1 MSSEEHTGGDKSKT
15 SPGSFA
21 ADETEFR
28 NGEKDLGV
36 SPVRNLPCLED
47 QSTALESQSDR
58 QTDADMDGAEC
69 STPTLTIKSESK
81 SLLTIDTLPKNAI
94 VTDEGLLQLSST
106 VGNNSNLINLGIR
119 LGFSYQ
125 EAREYKQTNYTGGEV
140 GHQGTT
146 KMLFEWKMKHMGYIR
161 DLYAALE
168 KSALAA
174 VAEVVLLQE
183 EGSYTYPEV
192 PLSGSEDSFI
202 TMFKEELTQYYLDD
216 YCCVKTDPWDERE
229 FKLNQYFIN
238 MALCQENTSTGKV
251 TKIPLKGGHNDLFD
265 LKVNERLR
273 NRILVFGE
281 GGMGKT
287 TLCKKLAYDWATKKE
302 QSPLRNIPI
311 VCALEFQK
319 LQESDNVAD
328 AIHNQLLCKD
338 SDITPNKIRQ
348 FIKANPKKIAIV
360 LDGYD
365 EFDPN
370 SHKGDINDLLSC
382 KIMYQVVTLITTRP
396 WHACLLRQKT
406 QMYAQVSLDGFDA
419 DGIKAYVSQYFED
432 EPVANRCYESIL
444 ANGIMLQLSR
454 TPILLSMICYL
465 NKVCSE
471 DIDHLDTL
479 NSLFA
484 KFLRA
489 LFVNNIDRVG
499 ETQRPLYHEM
509 ITEVIDMAE
518 LEEFWDNLGEI
529 ALRGVLVPGKKLMF
543 SMEVFQGREYIGEVG
558 LKLGILVQQKLKVT
572 RDNVFESMKIVY
584 SFPHLLFQEKCA
596 GDFLAAHSDVLD
608 STLQGVDGVG
618 EAISLQYALA
628 FTCGRRLREENC
640 QSRLRSKKIIQR
652 LSEMQDI
659 SGDTTLFLSE
669 TEHLGN
675 IIPDF
680 LDDMLAI
687 KSYHFARSLF
697 LLSIVL
703 NHESQAGSE
712 LIEEITSLDKDRPVH
727 SPDQDY
733 DGRLCDC
740 LLYFLKSASLNNCHL
755 QPCGSLTLTNSIN
768 KIQLFDFL
776 SMAMKVFTELRD
788 ISVMKYSADFSLPR
802 GYTDDGNSPSKYTML
817 QELHLSYGLEPINL
831 SELLNL
837 MVGLNFDALALS
849 ISNCQ
854 MDMISHASQISHS
867 MNPGF
872 RQYTGIRKI
881 ELTSI
886 ETPVEMTYL
895 LETAARFC
903 PMLMDLNLNFMTLN
917 MPTCA
922 SLEDW
927 PIAFLGKT
935 SLKRLNIGYTDKPIQ
950 AMDLIKVLSLYCT
963 CLKRCYLTDVEVEIR
978 SPMDIEFVDFAEK
991 LAVEEFEL
999 NNLHSTVNFADIMCL
1014 VGKTCSG
1021 VKLISLNRF
1030 KLSIPNL
1037 VEIRKIGLCENP
1049 ELEDIR
1055 IRMTKSASTTPLSD
1069 QGGESTGG
1077 VSDSPQDQI
1086 SASASA
1092 KKFDSPDDEIKTG
1105 VKTDK
1110 RDSLSMH
1117 GDAYLA
1123 VGGHSLPSITYQSN
1137 MMARDCA
1144 DERRLSSFDN
1154 RTHIP
1159 LETSSKLSTNVISA
1173 SRTISKPMDV
1183 SCDTPNLHQH
1193 THSATENRVQV
1204 NTSQV
1209 RGNVIPNA
1217 NEIKRLLKHFSPDVM
1232 PESGSLPTTD
1242 KEVSLIFLN
1251 KNIPKDW
1258 FSLLDLLALTAAAS
1272 SNLKRLRLL
1281 DVNVEIPSLSLL
1293 KSYPFRVGIK
1303 HLIMAKTRF
1312 RNASLVQVL
1321 NVVAAVC
1328 PNLQL
1333 LGLSDWL
1340 EEIGPNINVDY
1351 NSPCNLNLTEIRVEF
1366 LHNSVSLHGMLS
1378 LTSAICPSLRIL
1390 SIANIKGSMSRP
1402 SEESTQSRKCHTPP
1416 PRFQLSLIRCW
1427 SPISIPEL
1435 LSLMRRFYQG
1445 AILKVALWD
1454 CQLAIPPERSD
1465 YSWYSERHHY
1475 QVHLTKCRARLVGM
1489 TVQNTMSKTCP
1500 FFDRVVNDDDDE
1512 LLKYQTPGQTNLF
1525 DEASFFDDRRR
1536 LMHYAFLQHE
1546 IDAIESPSSPRD
1558 VY

>member
-15 SPGSFA
+15 SPESFA
-21 ADETEFR
+21 ADETKSG
-28 NGEKDLGV
+28 NGEKDPGE
-36 SPVRNLPCLED
+36 SPVR
-47 QSTALESQSDR
+47 TALLLDSQPVR
-58 QTDADMDGAEC
+58 QTDADMDGAQC
-69 STPTLTIKSESK
+69 STQTLTRKSELK
-81 SLLTIDTLPKNAI
+81 PLLPIDRVPMNAI
-94 VTDEGLLQLSST
+94 VTDVGLLHVSST
-106 VGNNSNLINLGIR
+106 VGNDSKLINLGIY
-119 LGFSYQ
+119 LGFTYQ
-125 EAREYKQTNYTGGEV
+125 EVREYKQTNYTGGEV

-146 KMLFEWKMKHMGYIR
+146 KMLFDWKMKHTGYIR

-168 KSALAA
+168 KSELVA
-174 VAEVVLLQE
+174 VAEAVLLQE
-183 EGSYTYPEV
+183 EGSYTYLEV
-192 PLSGSEDSFI
+192 PLSGSEDPFI

-265 LKVNERLR
+265 LKVDERLR

-338 SDITPNKIRQ
+338 SDITPKKIRQ
-348 FIKANPKKIAIV
+348 FIKANPEKIAIV

-365 EFDPN
+365 EFDPG

-382 KIMYQVVTLITTRP
+382 KIMYQVITLITTRP

-406 QMYAQVSLDGFDA
+406 HMYAQVSLDGFDA

-465 NKVCSE
+465 KKVCSE

-509 ITEVIDMAE
+509 VTEVIDMAK

-543 SMEVFQGREYIGEVG
+543 SMEVFQGREYICEVG
-558 LKLGILVQQKLKVT
+558 LKLGILVRQKLKVT
-572 RDNVFESMKIVY
+572 QDNVFESMKIVY

-596 GDFLAAHSDVLD
+596 GDFLAAHPDVLD

-628 FTCGRRLREENC
+628 FTCGRRPREEYC
-640 QSRLRSKKIIQR
+640 QSRLRSKKIIKR

-659 SGDTTLFLSE
+659 SGDTTSFLSE
-669 TEHLGN
+669 TQHLGN
-675 IIPDF
+675 IIPDI

-712 LIEEITSLDKDRPVH
+712 LLEEITSLDKDRPVH

-740 LLYFLKSASLNNCHL
+740 LLYFLKSASLNNCLL

-768 KIQLFDFL
+768 KIPLFDFL
-776 SMAMKVFTELRD
+776 SMAMKVFTELRNV
-788 ISVMKYSADFSLPR
+788 SMMKYSADFSLPR
-802 GYTDDGNSPSKYTML
+802 GYTDDGNSSSKKTML
-817 QELHLSYGLEPINL
+817 QELHLSYGLEPVNL
-831 SELLNL
+831 SDLLNL
-837 MVGLNFDALALS
+837 MVGLDFDALALS

-854 MDMISHASQISHS
+854 MDMISHASEISQS

-872 RQYTGIRKI
+872 RQYNGIRKI

-903 PMLMDLNLNFMTLN
+903 PMLMDLNLNFMALN
-917 MPTCA
+917 MPTYA

-927 PIAFLGKT
+927 PIDFLGKT
-935 SLKRLNIGYTDKPIQ
+935 SLKRLNIGYTDNPIQ
-950 AMDLIKVLSLYCT
+950 AIDLIKVLSLYCT
-963 CLKRCYLTDVEVEIR
+963 CLKRCYLTDVEVEIP

-1037 VEIRKIGLCENP
+1037 VEIRRIGLFENP

-1055 IRMTKSASTTPLSD
+1055 IRMTKSASTTPLSG
-1069 QGGESTGG
+1069 QGGESTGN
-1077 VSDSPQDQI
+1077 VSDSPKDQS
-1086 SASASA
+1086 SAGASA

-1110 RDSLSMH
+1110 RDSLSI
-1117 GDAYLA
+1117 
-1123 VGGHSLPSITYQSN
+1123 PSITCQSN
-1137 MMARDCA
+1137 TMARDFA

-1159 LETSSKLSTNVISA
+1159 LKTSSKLSTNVIST

-1209 RGNVIPNA
+1209 HGNVIPNA
-1217 NEIKRLLKHFSPDVM
+1217 NEIKRLLKHFSPYVM
-1232 PESGSLPTTD
+1232 PESGPLPTTD
-1242 KEVSLIFLN
+1242 REVSLIFLN
-1251 KNIPKDW
+1251 KNIPQNW
-1258 FSLLDLLALTAAAS
+1258 FSLLDLLALTATTS

-1340 EEIGPNINVDY
+1340 EDIGPNINVDY
-1351 NSPCNLNLTEIRVEF
+1351 ESPCNLNLTEIRVEF

-1390 SIANIKGSMSRP
+1390 SIANIKGSMSTP

-1435 LSLMRRFYQG
+1435 LSLMRRFYQV

-1454 CQLAIPPERSD
+1454 CQLAVPPERSD
-1465 YSWYSERHHY
+1465 YSWYSERHQY

-1500 FFDRVVNDDDDE
+1500 FFARVVNDDDKDE
-1512 LLKYQTPGQTNLF
+1512 PLKYQTPGQTNLF

-1546 IDAIESPSSPRD
+1546 IDAIESPNSPRD